1 MLCEYLRALQKIK
14 HTIKFYRNIF
24 VFRLKWN
31 KQRVSLVSSLLDAWI
46 TLRGCEQS
54 VLVEAVEQLSV
65 NPDLA
70 SATLG
75 ALHDATDKLKTQS
88 EFSNVHA
95 LVLVENKF
103 LSLYSSKNSQ
113 DLSASDILLMMLLCW
128 VAGDKGKL
136 TQDNFD
142 DDFLTPENSLTAETS
157 MMSVA
162 GKLANPTSKDI
173 TNLFGNLMKKA

>member
-1 MLCEYLRALQKIK
+1 M
-14 HTIKFYRNIF
+14 
-24 VFRLKWN
+24 
-31 KQRVSLVSSLLDAWI
+31 VSSLLDAWI

-54 VLVEAVEQLSV
+54 VLVEAVEKLSV

-70 SATLG
+70 SATLK

-128 VAGDKGKL
+128 VAGGRGK
-136 TQDNFD
+136 TIENEDNFD
-142 DDFLTPENSLTAETS
+142 DDFLTPESSVTDETKAS
-157 MMSVA
+157 NFT
-162 GKLANPTSKDI
+162 GKLANPTCRDI
-173 TNLFGNLMKKA
+173 TNLFGNLSYLVIW